1 MRSSLVLVA
10 TPRRRSAVTRFFFIA
25 GIFLLAPNF
34 WAQIVTQ
41 GVRIR
46 SPLQL
51 PFDRAAAYRI
61 HGKVSAIDPVA
72 KTLTIAGKN
81 ASRTI
86 VVLRDTVLIK
96 DGAET
101 SFSKVAIRDEADGI
115 AAVVYDKLT
124 VISMRFGPFR
134 KDLPYA
140 VPVSGKP
147 GYVTSSYSP
156 RAGYIDVTRM
166 PKGIEAKDPYSG
178 KIFLVP

>member
-1 MRSSLVLVA
+1 ISNGIHKHVAANKTELQACSPIANSITFTVRSSLVFVA
-10 TPRRRSAVTRFFFIA
+10 TPRRRSAVTRFLIA
-25 GIFLLAPNF
+25 GIFLLTPNF

-41 GVRIR
+41 GVRVR

-81 ASRTI
+81 ASKTI

-140 VPVSGKP
+140 MPVSGKP
-147 GYVTSSYSP
+147 GYVTSSFS
-156 RAGYIDVTRM
+156 
-166 PKGIEAKDPYSG
+166 
-178 KIFLVP
+178 